1 MVELMVEVHGSNGAF
16 YKGFIKD
23 VHEDSLTVKDIQEQI
38 TKSHVDG
45 GWLKFG

>member
-16 YKGFIKD
+16 YKGVIQD
-23 VHEDSLTVKDIQEQI
+23 VHKDSLTVKYIQEQI